1 LPYTP
6 SCFFFYSNIIYAR
19 INLKEEYSME
29 TILRVRNLK
38 KSYGRIYALKG
49 IDFDVK
55 EGEIFALIGPNG
67 AGKTTTLRIIAT
79 LLSPDEGSVEL
90 AGYDVKR
97 EPEKIREMIS
107 YLPEEAGAYKN
118 LTGIDYL
125 KFMAN
130 FYARNDREVEEFVR
144 RGEGIAD
151 LGERLKDKVGT
162 YSKGMVRKLL
172 LARALMIKPILA
184 ILDEPTSGLDVINSL
199 EVREII
205 RNFVRE
211 GVSVLLSSHNMLE
224 IEFLSDRVAI
234 IDSGVILE
242 TGTPQELKDKYSSRN
257 LEEVF
262 RRIVG

>member
-1 LPYTP
+1 M
-6 SCFFFYSNIIYAR
+6 FFMNV
-19 INLKEEYSME
+19 
-29 TILRVRNLK
+29 ILRVNGLK
-38 KSYGRIYALKG
+38 KSYGKIIALKG
-49 IDFDVK
+49 IDFEVN

-67 AGKTTTLRIIAT
+67 AGKSTTLRIIAT
-79 LLSPDEGSVEL
+79 LLSPDEGTVEL
-90 AGYDVKR
+90 MGYDVRK
-97 EPEKIREMIS
+97 EPEKIRERIS

-125 KFMAN
+125 RFMAN
-130 FYARNDREVEEFVR
+130 FYAKDERERDEFVK
-144 RGEGIAD
+144 RGEEIAG

-172 LARALMIKPILA
+172 LARTLMIRPTLA

-199 EVREII
+199 EIREII
-205 RNFVRE
+205 KSFVKE

-234 IDSGVILE
+234 IDNGRILE

-262 RRIVG
+262 RRIVAYEEVS